1 MPKKVKKTTFVGL
14 LDLIAPHSCRG
25 CGHLGDVICERCKNN
40 ILNTKIQICP
50 NCKTRINNHRCPKC
64 TNLPPIYIVGERSSL
79 IGALVHDFKYYS
91 IHALAK
97 PLAEILNESLPNYTH
112 KTIIVPLPTI
122 GRHIRE
128 RGFDHTYLIAK
139 HFSKLRGK
147 NYQVQKLL
155 LRNKNTIQVGAN
167 RSARITQANSAYII
181 APKTVIDP
189 SATYILFDDVWTTG
203 ASIKAATKKL
213 RQAGAKNII
222 IAILALSRLN

>member
-1 MPKKVKKTTFVGL
+1 MPKKVKNTTFVGL

-25 CGHLGDVICERCKNN
+25 CRHLGSIICKRCKND

-122 GRHIRE
+122 SRHIRE
-128 RGFDHTYLIAK
+128 RGLDHTYLIAK
-139 HFSKLRGK
+139 HFSRIRGK

-167 RSARITQANSAYII
+167 RSARITQANSAYTITSKAI
-181 APKTVIDP
+181 IDP
-189 SATYILFDDVWTTG
+189 GATYILFDDVWTTG
-203 ASIKAATKKL
+203 ASLRAGEKKL
-213 RQAGAKNII
+213 REAGAKTIKLV
-222 IAILALSRLN
+222 ILALSRID